1 MIGDGHPIWKAEYRC
16 LFIVKEKKGSHRC
29 NLLFKSKNQLKEHR
43 IKSKHVIKQAQKNDS
58 SEKPVKQLR
67 LEDVMAVPSKKTA
80 VEKTDEDGI
89 GEVSDEDDVVDCVIC
104 KKYTIGVQ
112 NPVAHL

>member
-1 MIGDGHPIWKAEYRC
+1 
-16 LFIVKEKKGSHRC
+16 
-29 NLLFKSKNQLKEHR
+29 
-43 IKSKHVIKQAQKNDS
+43 
-58 SEKPVKQLR
+58 
-67 LEDVMAVPSKKTA
+67 MAVPSKKTA
-80 VEKTDEDGI
+80 AEKADEDVI